1 MTAHNSMGRNNAKGS
16 KKLIIAAGTILAVL
30 ILLAVSF
37 FVYVSDYYHAD
48 GTAAEA
54 MSSDDMVTVRER
66 PYGVLF
72 DGPSDDKA
80 LIFYPGGKVDEN
92 AYAPLLH
99 KIASS
104 GIDVCLMKMPCRLA
118 VLDTNA
124 ADKAFAEH
132 QYSTWYIGG
141 HSLGGVMAAK
151 YASSNSDKI
160 KGVIMLSSYPSSQ
173 IPSGMDALLVTAS
186 EDQIINMSKLK
197 ENRKNLPGKYTE
209 VSIKGGN
216 HSQFGNYGHQ
226 KNDGKAL
233 ISSDEQQE
241 KAAEAVISFI
251 SSSTK

>member
-1 MTAHNSMGRNNAKGS
+1 MERNNAKGS

-54 MSSDDMVTVRER
+54 MSSDDIVTVREK

-118 VLDTNA
+118 VLDGNA

-141 HSLGGVMAAK
+141 HSLGGVIASK
-151 YASSNSDKI
+151 YASSHPDKV
-160 KGVIMLSSYPSSQ
+160 KGVILLASYPSAQ
-173 IPSGMDALLVTAS
+173 IPAGMDALLITAS
-186 EDQIINMSKLK
+186 EDQIIDKAKLK
-197 ENRKNLPGKYTE
+197 ESRKYLPGSYTE
-209 VSIKGGN
+209 VAINGGN
-216 HSQFGNYGHQ
+216 HSQFGNYGQQ
-226 KNDGKAL
+226 KNDGQAS
-233 ISSDEQQE
+233 ISSDEQQD
-241 KAAEAVISFI
+241 KAVEAITGFVVQA
-251 SSSTK
+251 K

>member
-1 MTAHNSMGRNNAKGS
+1 MIGKIGRTTKG
-16 KKLIIAAGTILAVL
+16 KKTLIITAGSVLAVL
-30 ILLAVSF
+30 LLLAASF
-37 FVYVSDYYHAD
+37 FIYVSDYYHAD

-54 MSSDDMVTVRER
+54 MSSDDSVTVRETE
-66 PYGVLF
+66 YGVLF

-80 LIFYPGGKVDEN
+80 LIFYPGGKVDET

-99 KIASS
+99 KIAASG

-118 VLDTNA
+118 VLDANA

-132 QYSTWYIGG
+132 KYSTWYIGG

-173 IPSGMDALLVTAS
+173 MPAGMDALLITAS
-186 EDQIINMSKLK
+186 EDQVINKARLK
-197 ENRKNLPGKYTE
+197 ESRRFLPGKYTE
-209 VSIKGGN
+209 VGLKGGN

-226 KNDGKAL
+226 KNDGRAL

-241 KAAEAVISFI
+241 KTAEAVINFI
-251 SSSTK
+251 FKA

>member
-1 MTAHNSMGRNNAKGS
+1 MGRTTKARKTLIITAGS
-16 KKLIIAAGTILAVL
+16 VLAVLLLIAAG
-30 ILLAVSF
+30 F
-37 FVYVSDYYHAD
+37 FIYVSDYYHAD
-48 GTAAEA
+48 VTAAEA
-54 MSSDDMVTVRER
+54 MNSDNAVMVRET

-80 LIFYPGGKVDEN
+80 LIFYPGGKVDET

-99 KIASS
+99 KIASG

-118 VLDTNA
+118 VLDANA

-132 QYSTWYIGG
+132 KYSAWYIGG

-160 KGVIMLSSYPSSQ
+160 NGVIMLASYPSSQ
-173 IPSGMDALLVTAS
+173 MPSAMDALLITAS
-186 EDQIINMSKLK
+186 EDGVINKAKQK
-197 ENRKNLPGKYTE
+197 ESRRFLPGKYTE
-209 VSIKGGN
+209 TGIDGGN

-226 KNDGKAL
+226 KNDGRAS

-241 KAAEAVISFI
+241 KTAEAIAAFI
-251 SSSTK
+251 ASRTK